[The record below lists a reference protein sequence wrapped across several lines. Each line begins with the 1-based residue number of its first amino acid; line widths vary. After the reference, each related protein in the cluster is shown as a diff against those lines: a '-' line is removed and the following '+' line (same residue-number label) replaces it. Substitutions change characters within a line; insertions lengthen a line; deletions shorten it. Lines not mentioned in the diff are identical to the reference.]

1 MANKHIFRVPLS
13 SDRTFEVDLD
23 TVLMVRRTG
32 VQRQLREHIPLE
44 AGVKTMYQ
52 LSNGK
57 LDKLREGLVSGV
69 ITQQQY
75 EQALSLN
82 VKLKLVLDALVSK
95 RTVLLELRECSYLLS
110 LPWKHNITIKTL
122 LNGRLGA

>member
-23 TVLMVRRTG
+23 TVLRVRRTG

-52 LSNGK
+52 LSN
-57 LDKLREGLVSGV
+57 DKLISLRGELVSGV

-95 RTVLLELRECSYLLS
+95 RAVLSELLGCSYLVVPL
-110 LPWKHNITIKTL
+110 WRHNTNIKTL